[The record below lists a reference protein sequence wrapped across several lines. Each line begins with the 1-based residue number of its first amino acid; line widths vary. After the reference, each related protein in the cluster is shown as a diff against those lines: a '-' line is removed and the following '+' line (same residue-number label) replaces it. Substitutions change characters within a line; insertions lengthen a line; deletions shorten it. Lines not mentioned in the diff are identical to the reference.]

1 MNKKSMF
8 NAMLNKV
15 DGRWCDLPYRP
26 CNVGIDGM

>member
-15 DGRWCDLPYRP
+15 NGGGQLALLPLHSP
-26 CNVGIDGM
+26 L